1 MENIRLAAEDRVGH
15 IGSRIDD
22 IHWYCRCA
30 LETAVSNHI
39 QAVRTYGAVA
49 LQTEHTLPY
58 EALLSTAH

>member
-15 IGSRIDD
+15 IGSRIAD
-22 IHWYCRCA
+22 IHWHCRCA
-30 LETAVSNHI
+30 LETVASTHI

-58 EALLSTAH
+58 EALSSMVH